1 MWHWRTIGPPG
12 SSKVFRG
19 FDWRGLCTT
28 SSIRP
33 PSTLLY
39 GTLAALLALG
49 NVCWADAKRDVP
61 DYDGRGNPEADVD
74 SWALWFP
81 RVLLFPLYAT
91 NEYLMRRPVG
101 AVFVR
106 AERGRWT
113 DAVAEAFRFG
123 EGGKTTLFP
132 MAAFDFG
139 LRPSVSAYYAR
150 DDLLAPGNRLAIRAS
165 TWGARWVDV
174 AAADRYAIDPA
185 DRVELRGELERGR
198 DELFVGLGPDATDA
212 TRSRYG
218 LARIDGELGFRRRL
232 SETAWLDAGS
242 GLRHTEFLDGAC
254 CGDPSLDARIARGEL
269 MAPPR
274 YREPF
279 TAAFARIALGID
291 TRRRRPEPGGGGFAR
306 VHGRPSV
313 AGGNGSWIAYGGVVG
328 GALDL
333 TGHRRTLT
341 AELALDFVDP
351 VSGPMSRGVPFT
363 EYPVLGG
370 DAMAGFVAGWL
381 TGRST
386 AAAQLAYRWPIWLGL
401 DARTRVALGNAFGDH
416 LTGLAPRALRLS
428 GDVGL
433 VTGSDQ
439 DRNPGFE
446 LLLGVGTETFE
457 QGGHVTSVRI
467 AIGSRQDL

>member
-1 MWHWRTIGPPG
+1 M
-12 SSKVFRG
+12 VFRG

-33 PSTLLY
+33 SSTLLF

-49 NVCWADAKRDVP
+49 DVCRADAKRDVP
-61 DYDGRGNPEADVD
+61 DYDGRGNPDTDAD
-74 SWALWFP
+74 SWALWLP

-91 NEYLMRRPVG
+91 NEYLMRRPLG
-101 AVFVR
+101 AAFVR
-106 AERGRWT
+106 VERDRWT
-113 DAVAEAFRFG
+113 DAVAEVFRFG
-123 EGGKTTLFP
+123 EGGKSTLVP
-132 MAAFDFG
+132 MAAFDLG
-139 LRPSVSAYYAR
+139 LRPSVGAYIAR
-150 DDLLAPGNRLAIRAS
+150 DDLLARGNRVAIRAS
-165 TWGARWVDV
+165 TWGSRWIDV
-174 AAADRYAIDPA
+174 AAADRYAIDRA
-185 DRVELRGELERGR
+185 DRVELRGELERAE

-218 LARIDGELGFRRRL
+218 LARIDGELGFRRQL
-232 SETAWLDAGS
+232 SDTAWLDAGS

-254 CGDPSLDARIARGEL
+254 CGDPSLDARTARSEL
-269 MAPPR
+269 MAPPG

-279 TAAFARIALGID
+279 TAGFARIELGLD
-291 TRRRRPEPGGGGFAR
+291 TRRPRPEPSRGGFAR
-306 VHGRPSV
+306 IHARPSV
-313 AGGNGSWIAYGGVVG
+313 AAGGGGSWIAYGGVVG

-351 VSGPMSRGVPFT
+351 MSRGPMSGGVPFT

-401 DARTRVALGNAFGDH
+401 DARTRLALGNAFGDH
-416 LTGLAPRALRLS
+416 LAGLASRALRLS

-433 VTGSDQ
+433 TTGTDR